1 MSDARQE
8 ALSENKNQEQW
19 EQKLYIEKNNIW
31 KIKIL
36 MLGKINILYCI

>member
-8 ALSENKNQEQW
+8 ALSENKTQEQW